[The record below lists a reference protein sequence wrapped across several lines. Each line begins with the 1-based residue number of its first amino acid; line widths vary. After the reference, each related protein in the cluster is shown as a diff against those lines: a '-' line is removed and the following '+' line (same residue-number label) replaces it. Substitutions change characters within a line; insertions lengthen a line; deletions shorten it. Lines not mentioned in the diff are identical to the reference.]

1 MVDGFEGNGEGGKW
15 LSFTHEEEGKLVDGF
30 EGNGEGGKWRV
41 VGGWGEIEEGGRGGK
56 RGGNGEVEG
65 KMGKRGEL

>member
-30 EGNGEGGKWRV
+30 EGNGEGGKL
-41 VGGWGEIEEGGRGGK
+41 ED
-56 RGGNGEVEG
+56 
-65 KMGKRGEL
+65 